1 MINLATWKRRG
12 AIQPL
17 PSTQP
22 LWDALRAA
30 KAKGDR
36 LLIGDL
42 SSQIRKATVEAGKER
57 R

>member
-1 MINLATWKRRG
+1 MDQWKRHG
-12 AIQPL
+12 AIRPM

-30 KAKGDR
+30 KVKGDR
-36 LLIGDL
+36 KRVCALTED
-42 SSQIRKATVEAGKER
+42 IRRATVDTSKER